1 VFQLVPGVSSS
12 WCSGVKQAVW
22 RHGYWHI
29 ARSQVRGSHLCHL
42 GWRTLLKCNK
52 TNHAWIHLICLRF
65 YLIVKKHEATNEK
78 CFFFPQIM
86 HFKYDQ
92 NLEMHN
98 GIHAAIRGKLLE
110 ATFAPVWVEPLECSV
125 LGGGYG
131 EPGSTTAQTFAISG
145 ISGPKAK
152 RVKFNIGG
160 SPQISMLLHA
170 CHKLYE
176 DCDAFIKDFDKLMS
190 KMGQEILK
198 DSFFFNPATRI
209 YVNLYLPKYRQLRL
223 QENKLNG
230 EIASFKRGKMNAQE
244 IEAFKQV
251 ETAQKALAGKIYCGQ
266 PAGTP
271 EQPCIDS
278 WVTTMLLTCTLLPPE
293 ERCGQAA
300 AHLISVSREELK
312 LRSSA
317 GPPVDRSGY
326 MLDNIWTQDPWNE
339 SSIRVDYYARVGM
352 FAAARCI
359 QVADVG
365 SLDPLPLTTGSVDYD
380 VMDEFVAAF
389 SSLVGGDEKE
399 CFQAAVQC
407 MPVLALDKDLL
418 QLKLSSLLV
427 LISNV
432 VGEIFQKMPNFLKS
446 GTFSGALTTLDI
458 SASEN
463 KKPFVFF
470 CKCVE
475 NATGRVH
482 DLQNPGMKHMIGAY
496 TGSMFAQAAIHRAY
510 MGKSTGGFRDIE
522 KSGWDTPA
530 GMYPLK
536 TRMAIAL
543 AASHMIDAGVAMAS
557 LLRIEDLEHPVR
569 RYLLVGG
576 LYLAYLDFA
585 SRMVAYYE
593 TLDSTPGPVLDTNV
607 GPDANIKG
615 RFDALQKFDAQI
627 DKVCQTSLEVA
638 RRVLAGAVNDIT
650 TLKAAYTGISPWH
663 TGKFDSKIT
672 GADYGLRDGELIAL
686 EILTS
691 MKDSASNNQLFNVI
705 SKCITDLDEQTTVGH
720 GTNTASSFEDGGE
733 GSAGITFVSGRMD
746 SDVAQGG
753 SILSEDQTSS
763 SNPVLGTILL
773 DSSEQQLASSIR
785 TAGPI
790 AEDAEGTEAA
800 SSDVLSA
807 SPTGKTGKSGGK
819 SGGSS
824 GSGSTSKGQFRKV
837 QAKLL

>member
-1 VFQLVPGVSSS
+1 M
-12 WCSGVKQAVW
+12 
-22 RHGYWHI
+22 
-29 ARSQVRGSHLCHL
+29 
-42 GWRTLLKCNK
+42 TL
-52 TNHAWIHLICLRF
+52 H
-65 YLIVKKHEATNEK
+65 
-78 CFFFPQIM
+78 FFFPQIM

-160 SPQISMLLHA
+160 SPQLSMLLHA

-251 ETAQKALAGKIYCGQ
+251 ETAQKALSGKIYCGQ
-266 PAGTP
+266 PGGTP
-271 EQPCIDS
+271 EQPRIDS
-278 WVTTMLLTCTLLPPE
+278 WVTTMLLTCTLLPPK
-293 ERCGQAA
+293 ERCGQAV

-312 LRSSA
+312 LRSLA
-317 GPPVDRSGY
+317 APPANRSGY

-380 VMDEFVAAF
+380 VMDEFVATF
-389 SSLVGGDEKE
+389 SLLVGGDEKK

-407 MPVLALDKDLL
+407 MPVLALDEDLL
-418 QLKLSSLLV
+418 WLKLDTGVST
-427 LISNV
+427 ISDV
-432 VGEIFQKMPNFLKS
+432 VKEIFQNLPNFLNS

-463 KKPFVFF
+463 EKPFVFF

-475 NATGRVH
+475 NATERVH
-482 DLQNPGMKHMIGAY
+482 DLQNPSMKHMIGAY

-510 MGKSTGGFRDIE
+510 MGKSTGVFKDIE
-522 KSGWDTPA
+522 ERGWDTSA
-530 GMYPLK
+530 SAYMYELK
-536 TRMAIAL
+536 TRMAVAV

-557 LLRIEDLEHPVR
+557 LLRIEDLEHKER

-585 SRMVAYYE
+585 SRIIKNYE
-593 TLDSTPGPVLDTNV
+593 DLDKASATALDTN
-607 GPDANIKG
+607 GGTDADIQI

-638 RRVLAGAVNDIT
+638 RGILAGAIKKVDD
-650 TLKAAYTGISPWH
+650 LKRKYAAGYTRWH
-663 TGKFDSKIT
+663 TEKFNAKIK
-672 GADYGLRDGELIAL
+672 GADYGLRDRKPIAL

-691 MKDSASNNQLFNVI
+691 MKDPASNNQLFNVI
-705 SKCITDLDEQTTVGH
+705 SKCITDLDEQNNGVH
-720 GTNTASSFEDGGE
+720 GTDTASSFEDGGE

-790 AEDAEGTEAA
+790 AEDAEGMEAA
-800 SSDVLSA
+800 SSEVSSA

-824 GSGSTSKGQFRKV
+824 GSGPTSKGQFRKV